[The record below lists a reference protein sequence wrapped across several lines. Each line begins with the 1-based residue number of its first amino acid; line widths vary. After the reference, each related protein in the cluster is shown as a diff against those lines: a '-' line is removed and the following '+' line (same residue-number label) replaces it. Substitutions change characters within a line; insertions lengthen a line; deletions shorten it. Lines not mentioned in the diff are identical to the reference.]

1 MKKLLILGAGNY
13 QLPLILKAKEMGV
26 YTIAI
31 SPDGPYPGLK
41 AADKVYYQDAR
52 DENKALEVAI
62 KEQVDGVTTDQGEL
76 FVRAVAY
83 VAENMG
89 LPGIGYEN
97 ARIFTN
103 KYRMRE
109 KCMEMGIP
117 TIDYKLVSSYDEA
130 LGFYR
135 NLGGSAAIIK
145 PIDSSGSRGV
155 SKISSEEDLRKH
167 FDEAAGYALQGEVII
182 ERFIEGDEFEV
193 DSIAAGGKSKTL
205 MYADLESFDIP
216 NIFAS
221 TTRLY
226 PSVAPADDVN
236 RLLELNQ
243 KIMDSFGLK
252 VGLSHSEY
260 MKDKNGQFY
269 LIEAAA
275 RGGGT
280 YISSHIAQLQSGLNT
295 AEFLVKTALGEIT
308 EIPEF
313 EANQCHCGYVAFYL
327 PQGEVVSVE
336 GISEV
341 EALPYVAVSTLHLV
355 KMGAVTKAFEDKRNR
370 HAVIL
375 SADSR
380 EELIARIEHIRKI
393 LQIKIKTPEGIRG
406 PIWH

>member
-1 MKKLLILGAGNY
+1 MKKLLVLGAGNY
-13 QLPLILKAKEMGV
+13 QLPLILKSKEMGI
-26 YTIAI
+26 YTVAI
-31 SPDGPYPGLK
+31 SPDGDYPGLK

-52 DENKALEVAI
+52 DEKKALEVAK
-62 KEQVDGVTTDQGEL
+62 KEKIDGVTTDQGEL

-97 ARIFTN
+97 AKIFTN
-103 KYRMRE
+103 KYKMRE
-109 KCMEMGIP
+109 KCMDLGIP
-117 TIDYKLVSSYDEA
+117 TIDYKLVSSYEEA
-130 LGFYR
+130 LEFSEK
-135 NLGGSAAIIK
+135 LEAPSIIK

-155 SKISSEEDLRKH
+155 TKINTIKDLKRH
-167 FDEAAGYALQGEVII
+167 FDEAAGYALEGDVII
-182 ERFIEGDEFEV
+182 ERFIEGNEMEV

-226 PSVAPADDVN
+226 PSVAEPGTITK
-236 RLLELNQ
+236 LLDLNQ

-252 VGLSHSEY
+252 IGLSHSEY
-260 MKDKNGQFY
+260 MRDKNGEIY

-280 YISSHIAQLQSGLNT
+280 YISSHIAQLQSGINT

-308 EIPEF
+308 EVPEF

-327 PQGEVVSVE
+327 PQGELISVD
-336 GISEV
+336 GITEV
-341 EALPYVAVSTLHLV
+341 ENLPYVAQTTMHTIKL
-355 KMGAVTKAFEDKRNR
+355 GAVTKAFEDKRNR

-375 SADSR
+375 SAGSR
-380 EELIARIEHIRKI
+380 EELLERIETVRDS
-393 LQIKIKTPEGIRG
+393 LKIKVKTSDGIRG
-406 PIWH
+406 PIWK

>member
-31 SPDGPYPGLK
+31 SPDGDYPGLK

-52 DENKALEVAI
+52 DEKKALEVAI
-62 KEQVDGVTTDQGEL
+62 KEDVDGVTTDQGEL

-97 ARIFTN
+97 AKVFTN

-109 KCMEMGIP
+109 KCMELGIP
-117 TIDYKLVSSYDEA
+117 TIDHKLVSSYEEA
-130 LGFYR
+130 GEFFESL
-135 NLGGSAAIIK
+135 NAPAIIK

-155 SKISSEEDLRKH
+155 TKINNKDELAQH
-167 FDEAAGYALQGEVII
+167 FAEAAGYALQGEVII

-193 DSIAAGGKSKTL
+193 DSIAVGGKSKTL

-216 NIFAS
+216 NVFAS

-226 PSVAPADDVN
+226 PSVADEKTVKK
-236 RLLELNQ
+236 LLDLNQ
-243 KIMDSFGLK
+243 RIMDNFGLK

-260 MKDKNGQFY
+260 MRDKNGEIY

-280 YISSHIAQLQSGLNT
+280 YISSHIAQLESGINT
-295 AEFLVKTALGEIT
+295 AEFLVKTALGEMQDL
-308 EIPEF
+308 PDF
-313 EANQCHCGYVAFYL
+313 KPNQCHAGYVAFYL
-327 PQGEVVSVE
+327 PQGEVISIDGVE
-336 GISEV
+336 DV
-341 EALPYVAVSTLHLV
+341 KAMPFVAQSTLNLIS
-355 KMGAVTKAFEDKRNR
+355 KGMTTKAFEDKRNR

-375 SADSR
+375 SAESR
-380 EELIARIEHIRKI
+380 QQLMDRIDEIRQTLKI
-393 LQIKIKTPEGIRG
+393 EVKTEEGIKG
-406 PIWH
+406 PIWK

>member
-13 QLPLILKAKEMGV
+13 QLPLILKAKEMGI
-26 YTIAI
+26 YTVVI

-41 AADKVYYQDAR
+41 VADKVYYQDAR
-52 DENKALEVAI
+52 DEKMALEVAA

-76 FVRAVAY
+76 FVRAVAF

-97 ARIFTN
+97 SLIFTN
-103 KYRMRE
+103 KYLMRE

-117 TIDYKLVSSYDEA
+117 TIDYKLVNSYEEA
-130 LGFYR
+130 LNFFDS
-135 NLGGSAAIIK
+135 LGGDAAIIK

-155 SKISSEEDLRKH
+155 TKINTAGDLKEH
-167 FDEAAGYALQGEVII
+167 FDDTAGYALQGEVII

-193 DSIAAGGKSKTL
+193 DSIAAGGKSKML

-226 PSVAPADDVN
+226 PSVAPEDEVEK
-236 RLLELNQ
+236 LLNLNQ

-260 MKDKNGQFY
+260 MRDRNGQFY

-295 AEFLVKTALGEIT
+295 AEFLVKTALGEIS

-313 EANQCHCGYVAFYL
+313 KTNQCHCGYVAFYL
-327 PQGEVVSVE
+327 PQGEVVSVD
-336 GISEV
+336 GIKAV
-341 EALPYVAVSTLHLV
+341 DALPYVEVSTLHLV
-355 KMGAVTKAFEDKRNR
+355 KMGTITQAFEDKRNR
-370 HAVIL
+370 HAIIL
-375 SADSR
+375 KADSR
-380 EELIARIEHIRKI
+380 EELLARIENIKAI
-393 LQIKIKTPEGIRG
+393 LNIKIRTAEGIKG